1 MMMTPE
7 DEDEGVVVITVSTL
21 QEDTNIVDAHEYV
34 PCCRICC
41 TNIFNMNRINE
52 ENCIRCCNNCSS
64 NCNNCCNC
72 CNSCMDNWIKCGYI
86 YDKKCINYLKLNC
99 GEEYVNN
106 CCGCCYRDNSCCYK
120 ITFLTIIIISTFA
133 ILSGIIS
140 GAIYGIML

>member
-1 MMMTPE
+1 MMMTP
-7 DEDEGVVVITVSTL
+7 EDEGVVVITVSTL
-21 QEDTNIVDAHEYV
+21 QEDSNIVDAREHV

-41 TNIFNMNRINE
+41 TNIFNMDRINR
-52 ENCIRCCNNCSS
+52 ENCDNCRYNWSEWS
-64 NCNNCCNC
+64 NE
-72 CNSCMDNWIKCGYI
+72 

-106 CCGCCYRDNSCCYK
+106 CCGCCYRDNSCCYE
-120 ITFLTIIIISTFA
+120 ITFFTIIIISTVA